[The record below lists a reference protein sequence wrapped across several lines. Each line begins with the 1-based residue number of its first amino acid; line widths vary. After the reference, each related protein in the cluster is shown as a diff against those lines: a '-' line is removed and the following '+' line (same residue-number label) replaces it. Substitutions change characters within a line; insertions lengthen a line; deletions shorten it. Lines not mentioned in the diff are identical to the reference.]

1 MAGCYT
7 RGSVYEIFYNQ
18 PFVDNKLVL
27 SVGAQYY
34 DYDYSGSG
42 SPMGDPVKISELTS
56 LDAFM
61 PVVDTMWNYYV
72 NLAYRW

>member
-1 MAGCYT
+1 
-7 RGSVYEIFYNQ
+7 
-18 PFVDNKLVL
+18 
-27 SVGAQYY
+27 
-34 DYDYSGSG
+34 YDYSGSG